1 MQDSKSNAQDRD
13 CIERRFGLKDEP
25 PQCLSQQ
32 PGDDSDPDMRGGT
45 HMDQARTATVDK
57 SAQAGSIAAAF
68 GGHKTAKVEEID
80 LHQPTDSLGRSWEE
94 SPQVAHPVDLQR
106 LLSARLPPREWLVEG
121 FMQERDL
128 AMVHAY
134 RGVGKSRFVHGL
146 AVALAA
152 GGQFLGFSAPVPQDV
167 LLVDGEL
174 PREDLQKM
182 LAEAVTASEKEP
194 TSSLRILSAD
204 LSEAP
209 LQSLA
214 TDAGRQ
220 HVEKH
225 LDKSSLLILDSITT
239 LCPGA
244 GPENDA
250 ESWEEMQAWLL
261 DLRRGGY
268 AVLLVHHE
276 GKSGLQRGTSKRE
289 DVLSQVVQLK
299 RPQDYRPS
307 EGARFE
313 LHFTKSRGLVGA
325 AADPIEARLQHGPDG
340 SDIWTY
346 KSLEDAV
353 ASTAKALADGGLTQR
368 EIGTE
373 MGIGLGTVNRA
384 LQRAREQ
391 QVNACSSVPAQASET
406 RNTEPSRGT
415 GGGT

>member
-146 AVALAA
+146 AGARAA

-167 LLVDGEL
+167 L
-174 PREDLQKM
+174 
-182 LAEAVTASEKEP
+182 
-194 TSSLRILSAD
+194 
-204 LSEAP
+204 